1 MCVSMLDSHRACIS
15 YCVNAGLPQSLDI
28 LLCECVF
35 PCWTPTELVYPRVN
49 VCFHAGL
56 PQSLSV
62 IRLYEKEGF
71 ELVALFKCLPSH
83 GQEGCSIQYSCMRYR
98 RNSSRQTS
106 QKTVGRIEDFSTRIV
121 AFCLLQKLEM
131 WSDIRRSF
139 SALYVFKHSL

>member
-1 MCVSMLDSHRACIS
+1 MVTRLNYTDLSIIILNLPPSRGQGQIS
-15 YCVNAGLPQSLDI
+15 AYVYI

-35 PCWTPTELVYPRVN
+35 PCWTPTAACISSVNVCFHAVLPQSLYILLCPCWTPTELVYPLVN

-83 GQEGCSIQYSCMRYR
+83 GRAGCSIQYSCDIEGIPVAKLR
-98 RNSSRQTS
+98 RRPWD
-106 QKTVGRIEDFSTRIV
+106 E
-121 AFCLLQKLEM
+121 
-131 WSDIRRSF
+131 
-139 SALYVFKHSL
+139 